1 MARWRILGRAAP
13 KVRSME
19 FSTAFVLGG
28 LAMLLMLIGGTVCTV
43 HADNAVKADADDD
56 TGPGEEFSV

>member
-1 MARWRILGRAAP
+1 
-13 KVRSME
+13 ME
-19 FSTAFVLGG
+19 FSTVFVLGG

-43 HADNAVKADADDD
+43 YADNAVQADADDD

>member
-1 MARWRILGRAAP
+1 
-13 KVRSME
+13 ME

-28 LAMLLMLIGGTVCTV
+28 LAMLLMLVGGTVCTV